1 MMPARPRRGGSGG
14 FQFKRPVLFAYLQAN
29 AEAARRV
36 GDEDEVEFEQYAA
49 AAAAPAGSEP
59 ESTFLTQ

>member
-1 MMPARPRRGGSGG
+1 
-14 FQFKRPVLFAYLQAN
+14 LFAYLQAN